1 MNDYLTRS
9 RNLSKSFLFILPLLV
24 FYEIG
29 IVLYGSATK
38 NTADIIVKKPFE
50 IFGNNATLA
59 FNSLIIIISFFSIFY
74 IEKKNRLNC
83 GIFIPMFLESAAYG
97 FFLGYVTLFFAHGY
111 LPFDITNLY
120 VQGFIKGIIISL
132 GAGIYEE
139 ILFRMLLLSILYF
152 IIVKALRT
160 NPIIGS
166 LCSILICAFIFS
178 IMHYIGPTG
187 DSYSIS
193 SFSFRLVAGV
203 VLSAIFVFRGLGIA
217 VYTHAIYD
225 ILVIQKAYTLYT
237 IVSHDI

>member
-139 ILFRMLLLSILYF
+139 ILFRMLLLSTLYF

-166 LCSILICAFIFS
+166 LSSILICAFIFS

-193 SFSFRLVAGV
+193 SFSFRLVAGI

-225 ILVIQKAYTLYT
+225 ILVIQKAYT
-237 IVSHDI
+237 

>member
-9 RNLSKSFLFILPLLV
+9 RNLPKSFLFILPLLV

-29 IVLYGSATK
+29 IVLYGPAIK
-38 NTADIIVKKPFE
+38 NTADVIVKKPFE

-59 FNSLIIIISFFSIFY
+59 FNSLIIIISFCSIFY
-74 IEKKNRLNC
+74 IEKKNRLSC

-97 FFLGYVTLFFAHGY
+97 FFLGYITLFFAHGY
-111 LPFDITNLY
+111 LPFDIANLS

-152 IIVKALRT
+152 IIVKALRA

-166 LCSILICAFIFS
+166 LCSILICAFVFS
-178 IMHYIGPTG
+178 LMHYIGPTG
-187 DSYSIS
+187 DSYSIG
-193 SFSFRLVAGV
+193 SFSFRLVAGI

-225 ILVIQKAYTLYT
+225 ILVIQKAYT
-237 IVSHDI
+237 

>member
-83 GIFIPMFLESAAYG
+83 GIFIPMFLESTAYG
-97 FFLGYVTLFFAHGY
+97 FFLGYVTLFFVHGY
-111 LPFDITNLY
+111 LPFDITNLP
-120 VQGFIKGIIISL
+120 VQSFIKGIIISL

-166 LCSILICAFIFS
+166 LSSILICAFIFS

-193 SFSFRLVAGV
+193 SFSFRLVAGI

-225 ILVIQKAYTLYT
+225 ILVIQKAYT
-237 IVSHDI
+237 